1 MKQFDRVKATFAP
14 VRTDD
19 LKPEAAKM
27 IGVEGEFEAV
37 WIVDHG
43 CPYDGQWAMAPS
55 RELFDA
61 GFRVV
66 WVPFCDLTI
75 LVDEHGGVARLTA
88 AVGPDLVQDDPA
100 SRPKAFPPTRLV
112 AEGEALAE
120 VLTETLIFDRVLT
133 AEERRRVE
141 DYVLGK
147 YGIDREE
154 KGGEHESVHGDS
166 EVPGGVRDED
176 PGRSGR

>member
-1 MKQFDRVKATFAP
+1 MKQHDRVKARFTP

-61 GFRVV
+61 GFHVV

-75 LVDEHGGVARLTA
+75 LVDENGGVARLPA

-100 SRPKAFPPTRLV
+100 TRPKTSRPTRSV
-112 AEGEALAE
+112 AEGEALAAT
-120 VLTETLIFDRVLT
+120 LTETLIFDRVLT
-133 AEERRRVE
+133 AEERQRVE

-147 YGIDREE
+147 YGIERE

-176 PGRSGR
+176 PGRSSR

>member
-1 MKQFDRVKATFAP
+1 MKQYDRVKARFTP

-19 LKPEAAKM
+19 LKPEAARM
-27 IGVEGEFEAV
+27 IGVEGVFEAV
-37 WIVDHG
+37 WIVEHG
-43 CPYDGQWAMAPS
+43 CPYDGQWAMSPS
-55 RELFDA
+55 RELYDA
-61 GFRVV
+61 GFHVV

-75 LVDEHGGVARLTA
+75 LVDENGGVARLPA
-88 AVGPDLVQDDPA
+88 AVGPDLVQDDPVL
-100 SRPKAFPPTRLV
+100 RPKVFESDGVVSEMLV
-112 AEGEALAE
+112 
-120 VLTETLIFDRVLT
+120 FDRALS
-133 AEERRRVE
+133 ADDRRRVE

-166 EVPGGVRDED
+166 EIPGGVRDKD

>member
-1 MKQFDRVKATFAP
+1 MKQYDRVKARFTP

-19 LKPEAAKM
+19 LKPEAARM
-27 IGVEGEFEAV
+27 IGMEGEFEAV

-61 GFRVV
+61 GFHVV

-75 LVDEHGGVARLTA
+75 LVDENGGIARLTA

-100 SRPKAFPPTRLV
+100 LRPKVVTSDV
-112 AEGEALAE
+112 VTVSE
-120 VLTETLIFDRVLT
+120 LIVFDRALT
-133 AEERRRVE
+133 GEERRRVE

-147 YGIDREE
+147 YGIDRDDK

-166 EVPGGVRDED
+166 EVPGGVRDKD
-176 PGRSGR
+176 PGRGD